1 MKKLILTLALF
12 SFCNCL
18 YAEDSTS
25 ITTSEPKP
33 RYSHGSDGFGIMI
46 SGGIILTIGGV
57 ATRPD
62 KYHIGNGVFQTKP
75 FHKQGARA
83 SAIVCGISL
92 TATGL
97 ISAIINTSKR

>member
-25 ITTSEPKP
+25 TSEPRP
-33 RYSHGSDGFGIMI
+33 RYSNGSDGFGIMI
-46 SGGIILTIGGV
+46 VGGITLTIGGV

-97 ISAIINTSKR
+97 ISAIINTSRR

>member
-1 MKKLILTLALF
+1 MKKLIIALTLI

-18 YAEDSTS
+18 YAGDSTA
-25 ITTSEPKP
+25 TDEPNP
-33 RYSHGSDGFGIMI
+33 RYYHGSKGYGLMFL
-46 SGGIILTIGGV
+46 GGVTLTIGGIT
-57 ATRPD
+57 TRPERF
-62 KYHIGNGVFQTKP
+62 YNNGVWQVKP

-97 ISAIINTSKR
+97 ISAIVNAPKRR